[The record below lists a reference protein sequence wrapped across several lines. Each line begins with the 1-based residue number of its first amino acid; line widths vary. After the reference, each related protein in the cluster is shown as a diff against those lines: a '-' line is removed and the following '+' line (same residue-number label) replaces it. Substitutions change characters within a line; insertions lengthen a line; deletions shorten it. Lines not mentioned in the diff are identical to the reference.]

1 MFKLIG
7 RWNAL
12 QWHIEFSGPTGPARS
27 WTLATCYRS
36 MQTSVASTMAPLRR
50 VSESDA
56 ATMNLV
62 GPTGPARSWTLA
74 TCYRSKRTSVA
85 STMAP
90 LRRVSESDAATMN
103 LVGPTGPARSWTL
116 ATCYRSKRT
125 SVASTMAPLRRVSES
140 DAAIMNLV
148 PLNGSDRL
156 DRGICEATLG
166 GRRETFSLQRG
177 DDDGIR
183 VLGE

>member
-1 MFKLIG
+1 
-7 RWNAL
+7 
-12 QWHIEFSGPTGPARS
+12 
-27 WTLATCYRS
+27 
-36 MQTSVASTMAPLRR
+36 MAP
-50 VSESDA
+50 S
-56 ATMNLV
+56 
-62 GPTGPARSWTLA
+62 
-74 TCYRSKRTSVA
+74 
-85 STMAP
+85 
-90 LRRVSESDAATMN
+90 RRVSESDAATMN

-166 GRRETFSLQRG
+166 GGGKRLVYNEGMMTESVCSGNDSVYTVWECFTFASSSATSASTTITTTTTTTQFEQPFPRKN
-177 DDDGIR
+177 
-183 VLGE
+183 VF